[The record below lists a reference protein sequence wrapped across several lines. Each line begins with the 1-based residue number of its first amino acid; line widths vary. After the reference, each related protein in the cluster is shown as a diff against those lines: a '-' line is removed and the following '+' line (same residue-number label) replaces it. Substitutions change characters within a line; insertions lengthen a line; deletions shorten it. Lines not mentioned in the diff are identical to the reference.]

1 MSTLIVYGSTH
12 GFTEMCAQRLAQQL
26 PFDVDTVDLSTHPHP
41 KLASYG
47 VIAVGGSIHLG
58 AIQPIVG
65 EFCERERDAL
75 LRHPLALFLSCM
87 KRDEEA
93 AQQFDNAFPL
103 PLRAHAFARANLGGA
118 FYFDRMS
125 LLQRWVV
132 RKIAHVDQTRE
143 DLDETALNTF
153 TAQLSRVIHDLEL
166 KPVQTPPIPTPVS

>member
-93 AQQFDNAFPL
+93 AQQFDNAFPCDCAL
-103 PLRAHAFARANLGGA
+103 TRSPERTSEVRSISTVCRSSNAGLFARSRTSTRLG
-118 FYFDRMS
+118 RTS
-125 LLQRWVV
+125 
-132 RKIAHVDQTRE
+132 T
-143 DLDETALNTF
+143 
-153 TAQLSRVIHDLEL
+153 
-166 KPVQTPPIPTPVS
+166 KPR